1 MQCNREALSLDTQ
14 EGVRLE
20 HIYTLPGGHH
30 GGHILLARSMYI
42 LETCVVFL
50 CFILRLYISTTR
62 SETTTVKE
70 YPAMKP
76 LSVLFRALVLFVI
89 ASRGSSRSPSLRVT
103 PPDSFDYTLKGE
115 SLKLIKVKD
124 DGRVSQ
130 LQDISPGVYSLK
142 LAGTRTGGCGFK
154 GGSDGAYR

>member
-1 MQCNREALSLDTQ
+1 MADRAGKN
-14 EGVRLE
+14 GKG
-20 HIYTLPGGHH
+20 TLTTRNVCG
-30 GGHILLARSMYI
+30 ILCTLFSVY
-42 LETCVVFL
+42 V
-50 CFILRLYISTTR
+50 YISTTR
-62 SETTTVKE
+62 SETATVEE
-70 YPAMKP
+70 YPAMNSF
-76 LSVLFRALVLFVI
+76 SVLLRALVLFVI
-89 ASRGSSRSPSLRVT
+89 ASRGSSRTPSLRVT

>member
-1 MQCNREALSLDTQ
+1 MRLENETSNRE
-14 EGVRLE
+14 
-20 HIYTLPGGHH
+20 TLIGSFFSRAGRD
-30 GGHILLARSMYI
+30 LY
-42 LETCVVFL
+42 
-50 CFILRLYISTTR
+50 FILRLYISTTR

-115 SLKLIKVKD
+115 SLKLIKVD
-124 DGRVSQ
+124 DGSVSQ
-130 LQDISPGVYSLK
+130 LKDISPGVYSLK
-142 LAGTRTGGCGFK
+142 LAGTRVGCGFK

>member
-1 MQCNREALSLDTQ
+1 MC
-14 EGVRLE
+14 V
-20 HIYTLPGGHH
+20 
-30 GGHILLARSMYI
+30 LLY
-42 LETCVVFL
+42 
-50 CFILRLYISTTR
+50 FILRLYISTTR

-115 SLKLIKVKD
+115 SLKLIKVD
-124 DGRVSQ
+124 DGSVSQ
-130 LQDISPGVYSLK
+130 LKDISPGVYSLK
-142 LAGTRTGGCGFK
+142 LAGTRVGCGFK

>member
-1 MQCNREALSLDTQ
+1 MKATTEVHGLKPIFKNGGSSGKKWVAPARTVPGQTRLSSRVKVCGILC
-14 EGVRLE
+14 
-20 HIYTLPGGHH
+20 TLF
-30 GGHILLARSMYI
+30 SVY
-42 LETCVVFL
+42 V
-50 CFILRLYISTTR
+50 YISTTR
-62 SETTTVKE
+62 SETATVEE
-70 YPAMKP
+70 YPAMNSF
-76 LSVLFRALVLFVI
+76 SVLLRALVLFVI

>member
-1 MQCNREALSLDTQ
+1 MKATTEVHGLKPIFKNGGSSGKKWVAPSPDKPD
-14 EGVRLE
+14 
-20 HIYTLPGGHH
+20 YLPG
-30 GGHILLARSMYI
+30 SK
-42 LETCVVFL
+42 CVA
-50 CFILRLYISTTR
+50 Y
-62 SETTTVKE
+62 
-70 YPAMKP
+70 
-76 LSVLFRALVLFVI
+76 
-89 ASRGSSRSPSLRVT
+89 RVT
-103 PPDSFDYTLKGE
+103 YPDSFDYTLKGE